1 MNRTTNGPATKRLT
15 TKRWATKGVAVGSA
29 VVALGLAGFT
39 TSAGALASGST
50 NNSTNAAKNT
60 VPCKGAA
67 VKPVVH
73 ADATRH
79 EGTLT
84 ALVGALQ
91 ARKDP
96 YGVNGAQIS
105 ALQAAN
111 ASIAA
116 LDAQIAS
123 TCYPT
128 LPALKA
134 DATKLFVD
142 YRVYWLR
149 VPQSKGI
156 EAADHLAE
164 ARSRLGNAAAKLAP
178 LVGSNAAAQAD
189 LAAMNQAL
197 ATADAKLGT
206 PPAAGPNLAPVPGLQ
221 PATDMTHDTAV
232 LQAAHDDLLAARAA
246 LVEAHADGAKVVADL
261 QSAH

>member
-1 MNRTTNGPATKRLT
+1 MNATTKRL
-15 TKRWATKGVAVGSA
+15 ATKGAAVATT
-29 VVALGLAGFT
+29 VVALGLAGFPT
-39 TSAGALASGST
+39 GAGALASGST
-50 NNSTNAAKNT
+50 NNAENSA
-60 VPCKGAA
+60 PCKGAT

-73 ADATRH
+73 ADATRR
-79 EGTLT
+79 EATLT

-116 LDAQIAS
+116 LDAQIAG

-149 VPQSKGI
+149 VPQSRGI

-164 ARSRLGNAAAKLAP
+164 ARTRLGAAATKLAP

-206 PPAAGPNLAPVPGLQ
+206 PPTPGPNLAPVPGLQ
-221 PATDMTHDTAV
+221 PAADMTHDTAV
-232 LQAAHDDLLAARAA
+232 LQAAHDDLVAARAA
-246 LVEAHADGAKVVADL
+246 LGEAKADGAKVVADL
-261 QSAH
+261 QQSH